1 MQKQNNNM
9 KDRITKLL
17 LCAMLTGMSLT
28 VNSQSANFA
37 GQGENYLPEW
47 VDVNRQAELMLN
59 FHKAYLSTDD
69 VVMREAACLK
79 AQYPLLACAWQKGD
93 KFAGRK
99 SYPSLCF
106 SPQAPG
112 GYVYIF
118 NEPEF
123 NKFLEN
129 KELNEANREALRSI
143 IPFWQQENTQRKTEK
158 SYPPELWE
166 SLTHEAFGSNP
177 GVAFPLY
184 RISGAQMDFD
194 KLVRLGVEG
203 LRREIKEKMKI
214 NSDAEAQN
222 LYKGMLATLD
232 VFGQTALY
240 YASMVERQKQSVA
253 DPADRRDMERIV
265 NSLKKIAAN
274 KPASFHEALQ
284 LVYLY
289 TAMSGAVNYGRM
301 DEYLGDIYAAD
312 LKAGRI
318 SKDDAVDWLASLF
331 RIMEA
336 QKQVWD
342 QRTIVGGK
350 GRRNETN
357 ADKMALVIMDAANKY
372 HGIVP
377 QLTLRFYKGQN
388 PELYKKALD
397 MISAGYPFPL
407 LYNDDVNIPSV
418 MAAFNLPEDEAKHY
432 LPYGCGE
439 YIINRRSFGTPSGL
453 INMLA
458 ALNITLHNGIEPL
471 TGKPLGLALGDA
483 ASFKTFDQLMAA
495 YNRQIEYFVK
505 YIAIQEGLEYKIA
518 GEQAPLLYYSIL
530 FDDCIARGKP
540 LLGGGIRYLGG
551 TLEAYGNTNTADA
564 LAAIKKVVY
573 EDKAFTLPQLVE
585 MLDKNFEGYSRERNL
600 LLRAPK
606 YGNDDDYVDTIRVA
620 IDRHICEYTRS
631 QAAPNDM
638 HSYLIVVINNSANT
652 ELGLQ
657 TSASADGRL
666 SRTFMANGNAPTGG
680 ADRNGV
686 TAVFNSILKPDTRIH
701 AGAVQNM
708 AFSKEVFTE
717 NRQQVED
724 LLNGYWTGGGAQIML
739 NVVGRGDLE
748 NAMKEPE
755 KYANLIVRV
764 GGFCARF
771 VDLPRPVQLEI
782 LSRTLY

>member
-1 MQKQNNNM
+1 MRNY
-9 KDRITKLL
+9 
-17 LCAMLTGMSLT
+17 
-28 VNSQSANFA
+28 A
-37 GQGENYLPEW
+37 GLGENYLPEW
-47 VDVNRQAELMLN
+47 LDVNRQAELMLN
-59 FHKAYLSTDD
+59 FHKAYTSTDD
-69 VVMREAACLK
+69 IVMREVACLK

-99 SYPSLCF
+99 TYPPLCF
-106 SPQAPG
+106 SPQTSADE
-112 GYVYIF
+112 YAYNFSEESF
-118 NEPEF
+118 ND
-123 NKFLEN
+123 FLEN
-129 KELNEANREALRSI
+129 EELSETNREALRKI
-143 IPFWQQENTQRKTEK
+143 IPFWQQENTMRKAEK

-166 SLTHEAFGSNP
+166 ALTHKAFFSNP

-184 RISGAQMDFD
+184 RLAGAQMDLD

-203 LRREIKEKMKI
+203 LRKEIEGKMKI
-214 NSDAEAQN
+214 NKDAEAQN

-232 VFGQTALY
+232 VFGQTALH
-240 YASMVERQKQSVA
+240 YASMIERQKQSVT
-253 DPADRRDMERIV
+253 DPADRKDMDRIIA
-265 NSLKKIAAN
+265 SLKKIATK
-274 KPASFHEALQ
+274 KPGTFHEALQ
-284 LVYLY
+284 LAYLY
-289 TAMSGAVNYGRM
+289 CSISGALNYGRM

-318 SKDDAVDWLASLF
+318 KKEDAEDCLMSLF
-331 RIMEA
+331 GIMEA
-336 QKQVWD
+336 LKQVWD

-357 ADKMALVIMDAANKY
+357 ADEMALVIMDAVNKY
-372 HGIVP
+372 RGIVP

-397 MISAGYPFPL
+397 IISTGYPFPL

-418 MAAFNLPEDEAKHY
+418 MASFGLPEEEAMHY

-439 YIINRRSFGTPSGL
+439 YIINHRSFGTPSGL

-458 ALNITLHNGIEPL
+458 ALNITLNNGIEPL
-471 TGKPLGLALGDA
+471 TGEPLGLALGDP
-483 ASFKTFDQLMAA
+483 ASFKTFDQLMTA
-495 YNRQIEYFVK
+495 YKKQIEYFVK
-505 YIAIQEGLEYKIA
+505 YSAVQEWLEYKIA
-518 GEQAPLLYYSIL
+518 GEEVAMLYYSML

-540 LLGGGIRYLGG
+540 LFAGGIRYLGG

-573 EDKAFTLPQLVE
+573 EDKAFTLTQLAE
-585 MLDKNFEGYSRERNL
+585 MLNKNFEGYSHERNL

-606 YGNDDDYVDTIRVA
+606 FGNDDDYADAIRVE

-631 QAAPNDM
+631 QAAPNNM
-638 HSYLIVVINNSANT
+638 HSYLIVVINNNANT
-652 ELGLQ
+652 DLGLH

-666 SRTFMANGNAPTGG
+666 SRTFMANANAPTGG

-686 TAVFNSILKPDTRIH
+686 TAVFNSILKPDTYIH

-708 AFSKEVFTE
+708 AFSKEIFAE
-717 NRQQVED
+717 NRQQVEA
-724 LLNGYWTGGGAQIML
+724 LLDGYWAGGGAQIML

-771 VDLPRPVQLEI
+771 VDLPRPTQLEI

>member
-1 MQKQNNNM
+1 
-9 KDRITKLL
+9 
-17 LCAMLTGMSLT
+17 MLTEISFT
-28 VNSQSANFA
+28 AYSQTGNFA
-37 GQGENYLPEW
+37 GRGENYLPEW
-47 VDVNRQAELMLN
+47 VDADRQAELMLN
-59 FHKAYLSTDD
+59 FHKAYTSTDD
-69 VVMREAACLK
+69 IVRREAACLK
-79 AQYPLLACAWQKGD
+79 AQYPLLACTWQKGD

-123 NKFLEN
+123 TQFLEN
-129 KELNEANREALRSI
+129 KDLSEVNREALRKI
-143 IPFWQQENTQRKTEK
+143 TPFWQEENTQHKAEN

-166 SLTHEAFGSNP
+166 SLTYEAFGSHP
-177 GVAFPLY
+177 GVGFPLY
-184 RISGAQMDFD
+184 RLSGAQMDFD

-203 LRREIKEKMKI
+203 LRKEIEEKMKI
-214 NSDAEAQN
+214 NKDDEAQN
-222 LYKGMLATLD
+222 LYKGMLSTLD
-232 VFGQTALY
+232 VFSQTALY
-240 YASMVERQKQSVA
+240 YASMIERQKQSVT
-253 DPADRRDMERIV
+253 DPTDRMDIDRIIA
-265 NSLKKIAAN
+265 SLKKIATK
-274 KPASFHEALQ
+274 KPDTFHEALQ
-284 LVYLY
+284 LTYLY
-289 TAMSGAVNYGRM
+289 AAMSGAVNYGRM

-312 LKAGRI
+312 LKAGWI
-318 SKDDAVDWLASLF
+318 KKEDAEDWLVSLF

-342 QRTIVGGK
+342 QRAIVGGK

-357 ADKMALVIMDAANKY
+357 ADKMALVIMDAVNKY

-397 MISAGYPFPL
+397 IISAGYPFPL
-407 LYNDDVNIPSV
+407 LYNDDANIPSV

-432 LPYGCGE
+432 LPFGCGE
-439 YIINRRSFGTPSGL
+439 YIIDHKSFGTPSGL

-471 TGKPLGLALGDA
+471 TGKSLGLALGDA
-483 ASFKTFDQLMAA
+483 ASFKTFDQLESA
-495 YNRQIEYFVK
+495 YKKQIEYFVK
-505 YIAIQEGLEYKIA
+505 DLAIQEGLEYKIA
-518 GEQAPLLYYSIL
+518 GEQAPMLYYSML

-540 LLGGGIRYLGG
+540 LLTGGIRYLGG
-551 TLEAYGNTNTADA
+551 TLESYGNTNTADA

-585 MLDKNFEGYSRERNL
+585 MLDKDFEGYSRERNL
-600 LLRAPK
+600 LLLAPK
-606 YGNDDDYVDTIRVA
+606 YGNDDDYVDSIKVS
-620 IDRHICEYTRS
+620 IDRFICEYTRS
-631 QAAPNDM
+631 QAAPNNM
-638 HSYLIVVINNSANT
+638 HSYLIVEINNSANT
-652 ELGLQ
+652 ELGSQ
-657 TSASADGRL
+657 TSASADGRF
-666 SRTFMANGNAPTGG
+666 SRTFMANGNAPTGS
-680 ADRNGV
+680 ADHNGV
-686 TAVFNSILKPDTRIH
+686 TAVLNSMLKPDTRIH
-701 AGAVQNM
+701 AGTVQNM
-708 AFSKEVFTE
+708 AFSKEVFSE
-717 NRQQVED
+717 NRQQVEA
-724 LLNGYWTGGGAQIML
+724 LLDGYWAGGGTQIML
-739 NVVGRGDLE
+739 NVVGRSDLE